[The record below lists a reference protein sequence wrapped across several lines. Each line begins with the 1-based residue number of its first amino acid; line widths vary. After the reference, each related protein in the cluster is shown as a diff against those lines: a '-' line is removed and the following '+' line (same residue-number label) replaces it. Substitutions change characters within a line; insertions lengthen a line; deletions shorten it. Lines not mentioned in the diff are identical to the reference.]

1 MVFIAPFIFAV
12 ALIILVISSKYVL
25 QSAVKLSEGLKI
37 SEFGIGFA
45 LLAICT
51 SLPEVIV
58 SVISSFYGQGALAVG
73 NVFGS
78 NIANITLIL
87 GSIVLIGGTIYVK
100 KSFSEVIQI
109 LFITTLIPV
118 LIFQTGILTHIQ
130 GILLIA
136 LFIYFIYTS
145 SKKKKEKV
153 VTKKSI
159 IAKMGTR
166 KLTPH
171 VILFVLSV
179 AILLISAHYLIDS
192 ASDMI
197 NRFLI
202 PGSVIGAT
210 IIALGTS
217 LPELVISLR
226 GLAKKK
232 YDLVIGNLIGSSIIN
247 ISLVLGIVAVLSG
260 PLPLNMSVFSG
271 IYPFLIIST
280 LVVWYFIST
289 HRSVNKREALALFGI
304 YVLFILQEV
313 GILSF
318 FL

>member
-25 QSAVKLSEGLKI
+25 QSAIKLSEGLKI
-37 SEFGIGFA
+37 SEFGIGFI

-58 SVISSFYGQGALAVG
+58 SIISSFYGQGAIAVG
-73 NVFGS
+73 TIFGS

-87 GSIVLIGGTIYVK
+87 GSMVLIGGTIYVK
-100 KSFSEVIQI
+100 KSFTEVIQI

-118 LIFQTGILTHIQ
+118 LIFQSGFLTHLQ
-130 GILLIA
+130 GILLII
-136 LFIYFIYTS
+136 LFIYFIYIS
-145 SKKKKEKV
+145 SREKKEK

-159 IAKMGTR
+159 IAKIGTR

-171 VILFVLSV
+171 VILFILSV

-217 LPELVISLR
+217 LPELVVSLR

-271 IYPFLIIST
+271 IYPFLIVST

-289 HRSVNKREALALFGI
+289 HRSVNRKEALALFGI
-304 YVLFILQEV
+304 YILFILQEV